1 MHYPERVRSIILTN
15 TFPSCCVSFRRA
27 IEILREACG
36 QLDGITF
43 GRLGQWMIFAQPF
56 QETDEAYMLDSELAD
71 MAAPYPMPGYAYTAQ
86 CNAIL
91 SFDILKE
98 LPKVKAPA
106 LIVGG
111 DRDLFVPVEVTKTMC
126 NAIPGAKLYMA
137 PNGGHVQHWEQ
148 LEKYNQVTLDFLLA
162 QLH

>member
-43 GRLGQWMIFAQPF
+43 GRLGKWMIFAQPF
-56 QETDEAYMLDSELAD
+56 QETDETYMLDSELAD
-71 MAAPYPMPGYAYTAQ
+71 MAAPYPIPGYAYKAQ

-91 SFDILKE
+91 GFDILKE

-106 LIVGG
+106 LVVGG
-111 DRDLFVPVEVTKTMC
+111 DRDLFVPVEVTKAMC
-126 NAIPGAKLYMA
+126 DAIPGAKLYMA

-148 LEKYNQVTLDFLLA
+148 LEKYNQITLDFLLA

>member
-56 QETDEAYMLDSELAD
+56 QETDETYMLDSELAD
-71 MAAPYPMPGYAYTAQ
+71 MAAPYPMPGYAYKAQ

-91 SFDILKE
+91 GFDILKE

-106 LIVGG
+106 LVVGG
-111 DRDLFVPVEVTKTMC
+111 DGSSLFRLKSPRLCATPSRAQSFIWPQTADMC
-126 NAIPGAKLYMA
+126 STGNSWRNTIR
-137 PNGGHVQHWEQ
+137 
-148 LEKYNQVTLDFLLA
+148 
-162 QLH
+162 